1 MESIMK
7 AIVGILAVLCV
18 LCVVVLFVGLLAGFA
33 LHAILPSIE
42 LSAAVLAGVISFGIA
57 LLCLIQV
64 AAVFR
69 PFEPAADVS
78 EDEDWS
84 DDAEI
89 AVIARPR
96 RRAWRSQSVRKPR
109 D

>member
-7 AIVGILAVLCV
+7 ALVGTLAVLCV
-18 LCVVVLFVGLLAGFA
+18 LCVVVLFVGLLTGFA

-57 LLCLIQV
+57 LLCLIHG
-64 AAVFR
+64 AFLLR
-69 PFEPAADVS
+69 PINPPPDVT

-96 RRAWRSQSVRKPR
+96 RRAWRSQSARKPR